1 MGPMNRTHAL
11 FSLTLL
17 GALAAAGCSG
27 GHGDPDGGTP
37 DVPRTDAPLGSDV
50 ATVDV
55 LDAGRAVDVVDA
67 AVGADV
73 VAPRDVVSPSDV
85 VDAAVPADAP
95 MSSCPLT
102 RALVTTSDFSA
113 GGYALGALATP
124 ALMAAGGMA
133 PDQDHVPVQSGC
145 VVYNLLRGNDILAV
159 LDSANLPAI
168 ARRIPL
174 RGQIPDAGGGP
185 YQVNPY
191 DVLTVSPT
199 KAYVVQFALAH
210 VAVVNPTVD
219 GASALTARIDL
230 GPVRHPL
237 DMDPSGAPEATR
249 IVRVGDRA
257 LVALQNLS
265 AFAPIANG
273 TLAVIN
279 TATDALVDLDAMT
292 PGVQGV
298 TLSAQNPSAMTL
310 TPSGARVVVA
320 SVGVQAF
327 APPQVLDGAVE
338 ALDAMSLRPTGMR
351 VTEAAFGGD
360 LGDVVMLD
368 EDRGWATVTRL
379 PSDAG
384 AGDARVMEFNLATGM
399 VGRTIYTAGSLA
411 GLARDPSGNVWV
423 LDRSGGAPGV
433 RVFTP
438 DGTARGGALTTALP
452 PYGIA
457 FVP

>member
-1 MGPMNRTHAL
+1 MEPMNRTHSL
-11 FSLTLL
+11 FSLTFL
-17 GALAAAGCSG
+17 GALAAYGCSG
-27 GHGDPDGGTP
+27 SSGDPDGGTP
-37 DVPRTDAPLGSDV
+37 DVPPTDVPAGSDV
-50 ATVDV
+50 VATDRP
-55 LDAGRAVDVVDA
+55 DAASAAVVVDA
-67 AVGADV
+67 AIASDV
-73 VAPRDVVSPSDV
+73 VAPRDVLAPSDV
-85 VDAAVPADAP
+85 TDAALPTDAGT
-95 MSSCPLT
+95 SCALT

-174 RGQIPDAGGGP
+174 RGQIPDAGSGP

-199 KAYVVQFALAH
+199 KAYVVQFGLAH

-219 GASALTARIDL
+219 GASAITARIDL
-230 GPVRHPL
+230 GPVRHPM

-257 LVALQNLS
+257 LIALQNLS

-279 TATDALVDLDAMT
+279 TTTDALVDLDPMT
-292 PGVQGV
+292 NGVQGV
-298 TLSAQNPSAMTL
+298 TLTARNPSAMTL
-310 TPSGARVVVA
+310 TPSGARVVVS

-338 ALDAMSLRPTGMR
+338 ALDAMTLRPTGMR
-351 VTEAAFGGD
+351 VTEMAFGGD

-368 EDRGWATVTRL
+368 EDRGWAVVSRL

-384 AGDARVMEFNLATGM
+384 AGDARVMEFSLATGT
-399 VGRTIYTAGSLA
+399 VGRTIYTAASLA
-411 GLARDPSGNVWV
+411 GLARDPNGSVWV
-423 LDRSGGAPGV
+423 LDRSGGASGV
-433 RVFTP
+433 RVFNA